1 MQWVAPSAKDTATE
15 TLEKSLWDAA
25 DQLRANSGLS
35 SQQYSGPVL
44 GLIFL
49 RFAEMRFAKRRSELE
64 QESAAIFAS
73 SDSRL
78 RGPGLN
84 GDLSW
89 SGVLMK
95 LSARLLATASPH
107 RVTPAVAATQ
117 HCLKPGCGPGLWKNF
132 RFGLSPNFFDTSLGL
147 RPRKSGF
154 KFAQSTPRWIF
165 ARSDFVSV
173 CRNRHWHSE
182 PDHLPSGNQKRFWR
196 SRGKRGTFG

>member
-89 SGVLMK
+89 SGGSYEVISTAPSNR
-95 LSARLLATASPH
+95 LSAP
-107 RVTPAVAATQ
+107 
-117 HCLKPGCGPGLWKNF
+117 CN
-132 RFGLSPNFFDTSLGL
+132 
-147 RPRKSGF
+147 
-154 KFAQSTPRWIF
+154 
-165 ARSDFVSV
+165 ARSRCHATLFET
-173 CRNRHWHSE
+173 RLR
-182 PDHLPSGNQKRFWR
+182 SGVVEEL
-196 SRGKRGTFG
+196 

>member
-35 SQQYSGPVL
+35 SQQYSRPVL

-49 RFAEMRFAKRRSELE
+49 RFAEVRFAKRRSELE

-147 RPRKSGF
+147 DLGKAGSNLLNRRRADLCTVGLRKRVQKSSLTYRP
-154 KFAQSTPRWIF
+154 
-165 ARSDFVSV
+165 
-173 CRNRHWHSE
+173 H
-182 PDHLPSGNQKRFWR
+182 HLPSGNQKRF
-196 SRGKRGTFG
+196 